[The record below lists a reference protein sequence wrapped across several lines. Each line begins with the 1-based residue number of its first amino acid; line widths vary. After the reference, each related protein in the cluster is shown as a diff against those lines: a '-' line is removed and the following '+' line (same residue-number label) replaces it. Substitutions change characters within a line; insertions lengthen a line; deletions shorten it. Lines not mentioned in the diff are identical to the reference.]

1 LENFAGAV
9 SLDHGSEL
17 QSKHNSSLEWFMS
30 LKRTTDRSEPKVTLQ
45 TLARH
50 LGLAAGTIS
59 AALND
64 SPAARAIPEHTKRR
78 ILDAARELNYRPN
91 YFARSLRLQRTYTIG
106 VIAEQIG
113 DPYGAMVISGIEEH
127 LRESE
132 YFFLTVIHRHDRRVL
147 QNYSQMLV
155 TRGVEGF
162 ITVDTSIKER
172 PSLPTVAVA
181 GHAPVAG
188 VTNLIL
194 DQKLAARLVLT
205 HLLELGH
212 RDIAFMKGQTASSDS
227 ATRWAAIC
235 AVCKELGIRMRP
247 KLIVQIEQ
255 DLTTPQLGYPYAKQ
269 LLARKQPF
277 TALFAYN
284 DLSAIGAIWAFRE
297 AGLSVP
303 EDISV
308 VGFDDVPL
316 AVFSNPSLTTIRQP
330 LQRMGQIAA
339 KTLIEQ
345 IEQKAEFQSEI
356 VIEPELVVRAST
368 GPAPR
373 SCSQAMQPSIVP
385 AVFNNGELTAPGLE
399 NSRRR

>member
-1 LENFAGAV
+1 
-9 SLDHGSEL
+9 
-17 QSKHNSSLEWFMS
+17 MS
-30 LKRTTDRSEPKVTLQ
+30 MKRTTDRNEPKVTLQ
-45 TLARH
+45 TLARR
-50 LGLAAGTIS
+50 LNLAVGTIS

-78 ILDAARELNYRPN
+78 ILDAARELNYQPN

-132 YFFLTVIHRHDRRVL
+132 YFFLTVIHRHDPRIL
-147 QNYSQMLV
+147 QNYSRMLV

-162 ITVDTSIKER
+162 ITVDTSITER
-172 PSLPTVAVA
+172 PSRPTVAVA
-181 GHAPVAG
+181 GHTSVPG

-194 DQKLAARLVLT
+194 DQQLAARLVLT

-212 RDIAFMKGQTASSDS
+212 RDIAFMKGPTSSSDS

-235 AVCKELGIRMRP
+235 AASDELGVRIRP
-247 KLIVQIEQ
+247 KLVVQIEQ
-255 DLTTPQLGYPYAKQ
+255 DLTTPQLGYPFAKG
-269 LLARKQPF
+269 LLARQQPF

-297 AGLSVP
+297 AGLNVP

-316 AVFSNPSLTTIRQP
+316 AVFSSPELTTVRQP

-339 KTLIEQ
+339 KTLIDQ
-345 IEQKAEFQSEI
+345 IEGKAKFQAEI
-356 VIEPELVVRAST
+356 VIEPELIVRAST
-368 GPAPR
+368 GPASRPLSRGTQR
-373 SCSQAMQPSIVP
+373 SVVP
-385 AVFNNGELTAPGLE
+385 AILSDDGSTSSNLA
-399 NSRRR
+399 NSRRRPNG

>member
-1 LENFAGAV
+1 
-9 SLDHGSEL
+9 
-17 QSKHNSSLEWFMS
+17 MS
-30 LKRTTDRSEPKVTLQ
+30 LKRTTDRNEPKVTLQ

-50 LGLAAGTIS
+50 LSLAVGTIS

-78 ILDAARELNYRPN
+78 ILDAARELNYQPN

-113 DPYGAMVISGIEEH
+113 DPYGAMIISGVEEH
-127 LRESE
+127 LRDSE
-132 YFFLTVIHRHDRRVL
+132 YFFLTVIHRHDRRIL
-147 QNYSQMLV
+147 QNYSRMLV

-162 ITVDTSIKER
+162 ITVDTSITEE
-172 PSLPTVAVA
+172 PSRPTVAVA
-181 GHAPVAG
+181 GHAPVSG

-194 DQKLAARLVLT
+194 DQTLAARLVLT

-212 RDIAFMKGQTASSDS
+212 RDIAFMKGQTDSSDS

-235 AVCKELGIRMRP
+235 AASKTLGVRIRPELV
-247 KLIVQIEQ
+247 VQIEN
-255 DLTTPQLGYPYAKQ
+255 DLTTPQIGYPYGKE

-284 DLSAIGAIWAFRE
+284 DLSAIGAIWAFQE

-303 EDISV
+303 QDISV

-316 AVFSNPSLTTIRQP
+316 AVFSNPQLTTIRQP
-330 LQRMGQIAA
+330 LQQMGQIAA
-339 KTLIEQ
+339 KTLIDQ
-345 IEQKAEFQSEI
+345 IEGKAKFQPEI
-356 VIEPELVVRAST
+356 VIEPELIVRAST
-368 GPAPR
+368 GPAPKPLSR
-373 SCSQAMQPSIVP
+373 ATQRAVVP
-385 AVFNNGELTAPGLE
+385 AVLYDGKSTTRRPA
-399 NSRRR
+399 NSRGRPTG

>member
-1 LENFAGAV
+1 
-9 SLDHGSEL
+9 
-17 QSKHNSSLEWFMS
+17 MS
-30 LKRTTDRSEPKVTLQ
+30 VKRPTDRHEPRVTLQ

-50 LGLAAGTIS
+50 LHLAVGTIS

-78 ILDAARELNYRPN
+78 ILDAARELNYEPN

-113 DPYGAMVISGIEEH
+113 DPYGAMVISGIEEY

-132 YFFLTVIHRHDRRVL
+132 YFFLTVIHRHDPQIL
-147 QNYSQMLV
+147 QNYSRMLV

-162 ITVDTSIKER
+162 ITVDTSITER
-172 PSLPTVAVA
+172 PSRPTVAVA
-181 GHAPVAG
+181 GHAPVPG

-194 DQKLAARLVLT
+194 DQQLAARLVLT

-212 RDIAFMKGQTASSDS
+212 RNIAFIKGQTMSSDS

-235 AVCKELGIRMRP
+235 AASKELGVRIQP
-247 KLIVQIEQ
+247 ELVVQLEV
-255 DLTTPQLGYPYAKQ
+255 DLTTPQLGYPYAKE
-269 LLARKQPF
+269 LLSRGKPF

-284 DLSAIGAIWAFRE
+284 DLSAIGAIWAFQE
-297 AGLSVP
+297 AGLCVP
-303 EDISV
+303 QDISV

-316 AVFSNPSLTTIRQP
+316 AIFSNPQLTTIRQP

-339 KTLIEQ
+339 KTLIDQ
-345 IEQKAEFQSEI
+345 IEGKEEFQAEI
-356 VIEPELVVRAST
+356 VIEPALIVRAST
-368 GPAPR
+368 GAAPR
-373 SCSQAMQPSIVP
+373 SSSSEMGTA
-385 AVFNNGELTAPGLE
+385 ALELAALSYESATRGSAK
-399 NSRRR
+399 SRRQKDG

>member
-1 LENFAGAV
+1 
-9 SLDHGSEL
+9 
-17 QSKHNSSLEWFMS
+17 MS
-30 LKRTTDRSEPKVTLQ
+30 LTRTTNRNESKVTLQ

-50 LGLAAGTIS
+50 LDLAAGTIS

-78 ILDAARELNYRPN
+78 ILEAARELNYRPN

-162 ITVDTSIKER
+162 ITVDTSITER
-172 PSLPTVAVA
+172 PSRPTVAVA
-181 GHAPVAG
+181 GHAAVPG

-212 RDIAFMKGQTASSDS
+212 RDIAFIKGQTASSDS

-235 AVCKELGIRMRP
+235 AASDELGVRIRP
-247 KLIVQIEQ
+247 ELVVQIEQ
-255 DLTTPQLGYPYAKQ
+255 DLTTPQLGYPYAKG
-269 LLARKQPF
+269 LLARKRPF

-297 AGLSVP
+297 AGLCVP
-303 EDISV
+303 RDVSV

-316 AVFSNPSLTTIRQP
+316 AIFSDPQLTTIRQP

-339 KTLIEQ
+339 KTLIDQ
-345 IEQKAEFQSEI
+345 IERKAEFQPEI
-356 VIEPELVVRAST
+356 VIEPELIVRASS
-368 GPAPR
+368 GPARRLLSRGMKSSPILAGENHGESIAPR
-373 SCSQAMQPSIVP
+373 LANP
-385 AVFNNGELTAPGLE
+385 
-399 NSRRR
+399 SRRQDG

>member
-1 LENFAGAV
+1 
-9 SLDHGSEL
+9 
-17 QSKHNSSLEWFMS
+17 MS
-30 LKRTTDRSEPKVTLQ
+30 LKRTTNRNESKVTLQ

-50 LGLAAGTIS
+50 LDLAAGTIS

-78 ILDAARELNYRPN
+78 ILEAARELNYRPN

-162 ITVDTSIKER
+162 ITVDTSITER
-172 PSLPTVAVA
+172 PSRPTVAVA
-181 GHAPVAG
+181 GHAAVPG

-235 AVCKELGIRMRP
+235 AASEELGVRMRP
-247 KLIVQIEQ
+247 ELVVQIEQ
-255 DLTTPQLGYPYAKQ
+255 DLTTPQLGYPYAKG
-269 LLARKQPF
+269 LLARKRPF

-297 AGLSVP
+297 AGLRVP
-303 EDISV
+303 QDISV

-316 AVFSNPSLTTIRQP
+316 AVFSDPQLTTIRQP

-339 KTLIEQ
+339 KTLIDQ
-345 IEQKAEFQSEI
+345 IEQKAEFQPEI
-356 VIEPELVVRAST
+356 IIEPELIVRAST
-368 GPAPR
+368 GPVRRPLSRGMKSSLVSVGEHNGGSITPR
-373 SCSQAMQPSIVP
+373 LA
-385 AVFNNGELTAPGLE
+385 
-399 NSRRR
+399 NSRRRQDG